1 MIANSP
7 ETTRQSPLS
16 MLRRHAKRMTI
27 AFAVVMAGTFAYTA
41 LSTPLYTSQAKVFVR
56 LGRESVGLDPTATTG
71 ETITFQ
77 DTRENELNS
86 IQELLN
92 SRKILEQIVDTV
104 GAYVILD
111 KSADEV
117 DNTETKPTIWSQL
130 NPFVTYSARDK
141 AINRLAKRFKV
152 EVIRKSNIINIS
164 CEASSPELA
173 QQIVELGIKFASDTH
188 LRINRTAGS
197 YDFFVNQAERQ
208 SDELQQH
215 EAELRRLKNNT
226 GIAELNAQRQVHIK
240 RIADLEERRLL
251 AETTLQSALA
261 EVAERRKVLNSL
273 PETHI
278 TSEITGNPQ
287 TAAAKMREQL
297 YALELKEQD
306 ISTKFQEGTFVVDQI
321 RAQVAAAKKT
331 LKDES
336 DPLQVTKSLNAAHQ
350 AMQNAL
356 LDVQSKVSG
365 YKAQVA
371 ALDTQLASAKR
382 GLELFNEHETQMV
395 HLERQIELEKGSFKK
410 YAENRE
416 QARIDQDLERK
427 NITNLNILQNP
438 SRSAT
443 PTSPRVLMNLS
454 FGFVLAMFSAFA
466 AAIFSEWRGDPA
478 TAVVTGDDDR
488 WYATREEESVQTET
502 PAAEASE
509 EGAEDLDKD
518 RNLALPTQP
527 R

>member
-1 MIANSP
+1 MIANSS
-7 ETTRQSPLS
+7 TTASQSSPLN
-16 MLRRHAKRMTI
+16 MLQRHLKKMLI
-27 AFAVVMAGTFAYTA
+27 VFAIVMGGTFAYTA
-41 LSTPLYTSQAKVFVR
+41 LSTPLYTSEAKVFVR

-71 ETITFQ
+71 ETVTFQ
-77 DTRENELNS
+77 ESRENELNS

-92 SRKILEQIVDTV
+92 SRKILEQLVDTV

-117 DNTETKPTIWSQL
+117 DNTESKPTIWSQL

-141 AINRLAKRFKV
+141 AIRRLAKRFKV
-152 EVIRKSNIINIS
+152 EVIRKSNIINVS

-173 QQIVELGIKFASDTH
+173 QQIVELAIKYASDTH

-197 YDFFVNQAERQ
+197 YDFFVSQTERQ
-208 SDELQQH
+208 GDELQLH
-215 EAELRRLKNNT
+215 EAELRRLKNST
-226 GIAELNAQRQVHIK
+226 GIAELNAQRQVHVK

-261 EVAERRKVLNSL
+261 EVAERRKVLDSL

-306 ISTKFQEGTFVVDQI
+306 ISTKFQEGTFVVQQI
-321 RAQVAAAKKT
+321 RDQVAAAKKT
-331 LKDES
+331 LQAET

-356 LDVQSKVSG
+356 LDIQSKVSG

-371 ALDTQLASAKR
+371 ALDTQLAAAKR
-382 GLELFNEHETQMV
+382 GLEQFNDHETAMV
-395 HLERQIELEKGSFKK
+395 HLERQIELQKGSFKK

-416 QARIDQDLERK
+416 LARIDQALEK
-427 NITNLNILQNP
+427 QNITNLNILQAP

-443 PTSPRVLMNLS
+443 PTNPRVIMNLS
-454 FGFVLAMFSAFA
+454 FGLVLAMFAAFA
-466 AAIFSEWRGDPA
+466 AAIISEWRAAPVAAAAPLDNDHWYSKSDED
-478 TAVVTGDDDR
+478 AVS
-488 WYATREEESVQTET
+488 A
-502 PAAEASE
+502 ASE
-509 EGAEDLDKD
+509 NGGEALD
-518 RNLALPTQP
+518 NNHEHALPTQP

>member
-1 MIANSP
+1 
-7 ETTRQSPLS
+7 
-16 MLRRHAKRMTI
+16 MLRRHAKLMFCV
-27 AFAVVMAGTFAYTA
+27 FALVMAGTFAYTA
-41 LSTPLYTSQAKVFVR
+41 LSTPLYTSEAKVFVR

-71 ETITFQ
+71 ETVTFQ
-77 DTRENELNS
+77 ESRENELNS

-117 DNTETKPTIWSQL
+117 DNTESKPTIWSQL

-141 AINRLAKRFKV
+141 AIRRLAKRFKV

-164 CEASSPELA
+164 CEASSPELS
-173 QQIVELGIKFASDTH
+173 QQIVELAIKYASDTH
-188 LRINRTAGS
+188 LRVNRTAGS
-197 YDFFVNQAERQ
+197 YDFFVSQTERQ
-208 SDELQQH
+208 GDELQLH

-261 EVAERRKVLNSL
+261 EVAERRKVLDAL

-306 ISTKFQEGTFVVDQI
+306 ISTKFQEGTFVVQQI
-321 RAQVAAAKKT
+321 RDQVAAAKKT
-331 LKDES
+331 LKAET

-371 ALDTQLASAKR
+371 ALDTQLIAAKR
-382 GLELFNEHETQMV
+382 GLEQFNDHETTMV

-416 QARIDQDLERK
+416 LARIDQALEK
-427 NITNLNILQNP
+427 QNITNLNILQAP

-443 PTSPRVLMNLS
+443 PTSPRVIMNLS
-454 FGFVLAMFSAFA
+454 FGLVLAMFAAFA
-466 AAIFSEWRGDPA
+466 VAIITEWRHAPA
-478 TAVVTGDDDR
+478 PAEIVHDDR
-488 WYATREEESVQTET
+488 WFARSDEDADSEARKNSAEELE
-502 PAAEASE
+502 
-509 EGAEDLDKD
+509 KD
-518 RNLALPTQP
+518 REHALPSQP